1 MLLTFLRQIEE
12 KWLKFQG
19 LGFATVG
26 KGSIYDLVMGCKDS
40 LMKDNQL
47 ILTFLVWQKNKYSH
61 KDHLKLMVVFK
72 YLVLIAK
79 SHTKLLAFNFLSVPA
94 THH

>member
-1 MLLTFLRQIEE
+1 MYGLVLLTFLRQIEE

-47 ILTFLVWQKNKYSH
+47 ILTFLV
-61 KDHLKLMVVFK
+61 
-72 YLVLIAK
+72 
-79 SHTKLLAFNFLSVPA
+79 
-94 THH
+94 